1 MKNTLFTILY
11 FLISIPLFAANSII
25 LDFESSTMPTTVSSW
40 LNYSNLGTT
49 ASVWSTSNPLPTD
62 TINPSAKCYK
72 ITKQTNDPYWTGLE
86 INLTTPITITSSNQY
101 LHVFVYKTTTSRI
114 AITYKPEGGSQS
126 SDNWQSNNTTGS
138 WIDYVINIPV
148 GTNLKMFAI
157 KIGDDAGVYYFD
169 QIQLSDNPNSAT
181 KSPLNIDPTIK
192 YQTMEGWGGSLCWW
206 ANIMGGYSDSKI
218 KTICDWITDPVLGL
232 NMNIFRFNIGGG
244 DDPGHNHMRVDG
256 GNMPGYKASAT
267 APYDW
272 TQDANQRKILQQL
285 IASRI
290 AKAGVNDIQLVGF
303 SNSPPYWMTVSGCS
317 AGSVEGN
324 VTNLKTDMYDDFA
337 DYLTEV
343 VRYYHDNLGITFNY
357 IEPFNE
363 PDGNWWKA
371 LGNQEGCYFTTSD
384 QMKMIREL
392 YSKLMAKNML
402 SYCKITANDANNID
416 NGYNAL
422 VSYKNAGDIV
432 PKIDLVS
439 VHTYGGT
446 KRAEVFNWANT
457 NSKKLWQS
465 ESGPISVGGT
475 NEYQI
480 MVMSD
485 RIITD
490 IRDMKC
496 STWVDW
502 QLAADNSP
510 TWGLIVGTYNN
521 IQNPIERAISYYIRA
536 QYSRYIKPGYKIIY
550 SSAQNSLAAL
560 SPDEKELII
569 VVSNK
574 ESVTQSFTFDLSK
587 FSNFGRVKQIRTRAQ
602 TTLGVKNSETFFN
615 ITGNTFSY
623 NALSESVTTFVI
635 PINQAAAAITKTESK
650 QPEICYNS
658 GYIYLNNFI
667 SGSINVSIYDLKGM
681 CVTKINN
688 FEFGIRYPVKLQQGI
703 YIIKGDYK
711 GNLNN
716 SKIIIP

>member
-1 MKNTLFTILY
+1 MKRLTVIFISLLFLLIKLY
-11 FLISIPLFAANSII
+11 SAETVL
-25 LDFESSTMPTTVSSW
+25 LDFEASTPPSIVGSW
-40 LNYSNLGTT
+40 LNYANAGTS
-49 ASVWSTSNPLPTD
+49 ASVWSVDNPKKD
-62 TINPSAKCYK
+62 EINMTGKSYK
-72 ITKQTNDPYWTGLE
+72 ITKQSTDPYWIGLE
-86 INLTTPITITSSNQY
+86 VNMVTAIPVTTANQY
-101 LHVFVYKTTTSRI
+101 LHVLVYKSTASRI
-114 AITYKPEGGSQS
+114 AVTYKPEGGSQS
-126 SDNWQSNNTTGS
+126 SDNWQSNNTTDS
-138 WIDYVINIPV
+138 WIDYVISIPV
-148 GTNLKMFAI
+148 GTNLKVFAI

-169 QIQLSDNPNSAT
+169 QIRLSDNPNSLT
-181 KSPLNIDPTIK
+181 KTPISIDPAIK
-192 YQTMEGWGGSLCWW
+192 YQTFEGWGGSLCWW

-218 KTICDWITDPVLGL
+218 KTICDWITDPTTGL

-244 DDPGHNHMRVDG
+244 DDPSHSHLRGDG

-267 APYDW
+267 STYDW

-285 IASRI
+285 IASRV
-290 AKAGVNDIQLVGF
+290 AKTGVNDIQIVGF

-357 IEPFNE
+357 VEPFNE
-363 PDGNWWKA
+363 PDGTWWKA
-371 LGNQEGCYFTTSD
+371 LGNQEGCYFTTND

-392 YSKLMAKNML
+392 YSKLTAKNML

-439 VHTYGGT
+439 VHSYGGS
-446 KRAEVFNWANT
+446 KRNEVYNWSKT
-457 NSKKLWQS
+457 NNKKLWQS
-465 ESGPISVGGT
+465 ESGPLNVGGT
-475 NEYQI
+475 NEYQF

-496 STWVDW
+496 SAWIDW

-510 TWGLIVGTYNN
+510 IWGLIVGAYSN
-521 IQNPIERAISYYIRA
+521 IQNPIERAMSYYIRA

-550 SSAQNSLAAL
+550 SSAQNSLAAV
-560 SPDEKELII
+560 SPDEKELVI

-574 ESVTQSFTFDLSK
+574 
-587 FSNFGRVKQIRTRAQ
+587 
-602 TTLGVKNSETFFN
+602 
-615 ITGNTFSY
+615 
-623 NALSESVTTFVI
+623 
-635 PINQAAAAITKTESK
+635 
-650 QPEICYNS
+650 
-658 GYIYLNNFI
+658 YL
-667 SGSINVSIYDLKGM
+667 
-681 CVTKINN
+681 T
-688 FEFGIRYPVKLQQGI
+688 
-703 YIIKGDYK
+703 
-711 GNLNN
+711 
-716 SKIIIP
+716 